1 MSPSAPRRHILRKT
15 FLWIVGILVIL
26 FLVLQFALGTIIRQ
40 TVVAAAPSFLGTEVA
55 ISNIHTRIFSGAVSI
70 DGMVVGP
77 PEGFDANVFELSK
90 FKLDLDVASLLR
102 SSEPIHIREILI
114 ENPKVAYE
122 VKGLGHTN
130 LQAILDK
137 LDKAEEEEKKR
148 EEEKP
153 DEEKGEGRK
162 VVIDR
167 FTFKD
172 GEVKVAV
179 WDGKGAIVSLPDI
192 VLTDIGKKSGGATGL
207 EVTGQILRQIS
218 VGTVKAAVEAVG
230 EVAGFASDV
239 VKDVGGAAV
248 DAAKGVGEA
257 VGNAA
262 KAVGGAAKAVGG
274 AIGSIFGGDDDKE
287 QDAKEQ

>member
-1 MSPSAPRRHILRKT
+1 MSPSAPRRHVLRKPL
-15 FLWIVGILVIL
+15 LWFAGILVVL

-137 LDKAEEEEKKR
+137 LESAEKEEMKK

-153 DEEKGEGRK
+153 EEEKGRK

-172 GEVKVAV
+172 GKVKVAV
-179 WDGKGAIVSLPDI
+179 WDGKGANVPLPDI

-230 EVAGFASDV
+230 DVAGFAIDV

-262 KAVGGAAKAVGG
+262 KAVGGA
-274 AIGSIFGGDDDKE
+274 IGSIFGGDDDKE
-287 QDAKEQ
+287 QDAKEK

>member
-1 MSPSAPRRHILRKT
+1 MSPSAPRRHVLRKT
-15 FLWIVGILVIL
+15 LLWFAGILVVL

-137 LDKAEEEEKKR
+137 LESAEKEEMKK

-153 DEEKGEGRK
+153 EEEKGRK

-172 GEVKVAV
+172 GKVKVAV
-179 WDGKGAIVSLPDI
+179 WDGKGANVPLPDI

-230 EVAGFASDV
+230 DVAGFAIDV

-262 KAVGGAAKAVGG
+262 KAVGGA
-274 AIGSIFGGDDDKE
+274 IGSIFGGDDDKE
-287 QDAKEQ
+287 QDAKEK